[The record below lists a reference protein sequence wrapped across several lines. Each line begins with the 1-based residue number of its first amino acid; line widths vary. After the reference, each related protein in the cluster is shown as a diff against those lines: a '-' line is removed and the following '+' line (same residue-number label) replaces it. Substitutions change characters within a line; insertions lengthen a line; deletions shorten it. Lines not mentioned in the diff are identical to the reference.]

1 MCQLVTGGPPV
12 STALQAQEGQRLAAF
27 LGLWLDAATALT
39 HRPRLS
45 AKTTQQVMLI
55 PGVT

>member
-1 MCQLVTGGPPV
+1 M